1 MCPYVR
7 FCIVDVSFLVCHC
20 SFFSG
25 RYTQSP
31 KWSQLSF
38 EAVVQETVI
47 QPDGEVRLIV
57 ERTTEI
63 YGSPMNSLGISE
75 STVLVDTS
83 GNPIS
88 IEAIQPGDTVKV
100 TLKNAFNEETPFYY
114 PTVYEIKTLND
125 TAG

>member
-1 MCPYVR
+1 MNRKRLIIIGTVLAVIA
-7 FCIVDVSFLVCHC
+7 IVIVLAI
-20 SFFSG
+20 
-25 RYTQSP
+25 TQSP

-38 EAVVQETVI
+38 EAVVQETVT

-75 STVLVDTS
+75 STALVDAS

-100 TLKNAFNEETPFYY
+100 TLKNAFNEEKPFYY
-114 PTVYEIKTLND
+114 PTVYEIKALND
-125 TAG
+125 VAD

>member
-1 MCPYVR
+1 MNR
-7 FCIVDVSFLVCHC
+7 KRLIIIGIVLAVIAIFVVLAI
-20 SFFSG
+20 
-25 RYTQSP
+25 TQSP
-31 KWSQLSF
+31 KWSQISYD
-38 EAVVQETVI
+38 AIVQETI
-47 QPDGEVRLIV
+47 TQPDGEVRLIV

-63 YGSPMNSLGISE
+63 YDSPMNSLGISE
-75 STVLVDTS
+75 STALVDTS

>member
-1 MCPYVR
+1 MNRKRLIIIGTVLAVIA
-7 FCIVDVSFLVCHC
+7 IVIVLAI
-20 SFFSG
+20 
-25 RYTQSP
+25 TQSP

-38 EAVVQETVI
+38 EAVVQETVT

-75 STVLVDTS
+75 STALVDAS

-114 PTVYEIKTLND
+114 PTVYEIKALND
-125 TAG
+125 VAG

>member
-1 MCPYVR
+1 MNRKRLIIIGTVLAVIA
-7 FCIVDVSFLVCHC
+7 IVVVLAI
-20 SFFSG
+20 
-25 RYTQSP
+25 TQSP

-38 EAVVQETVI
+38 EAIVQETI
-47 QPDGEVRLIV
+47 TQPDGEVRLIV

-75 STVLVDTS
+75 STALIDKD

-88 IEAIQPGDTVKV
+88 IDVIQPGVTVKI

-114 PTVYEIKTLND
+114 PTIYEIKLIGN
-125 TAG
+125 